1 MKCKRHYVLIQESVR
16 YEICDEK
23 EGEWDLVLQN
33 TYFRLCGAISTYDL
47 VIKMKSGVYRH
58 TAELFQTPLQK
69 ALRCFM
75 I

>member
-1 MKCKRHYVLIQESVR
+1 MKCRRHYVLIQEPVR
-16 YEICDEK
+16 YEIYDEK
-23 EGEWDLVLQN
+23 EGEWDLGLQN
-33 TYFRLCGAISTYDL
+33 AYFRLSGAISTYDL

-58 TAELFQTPLQK
+58 TAELSQTPIQK